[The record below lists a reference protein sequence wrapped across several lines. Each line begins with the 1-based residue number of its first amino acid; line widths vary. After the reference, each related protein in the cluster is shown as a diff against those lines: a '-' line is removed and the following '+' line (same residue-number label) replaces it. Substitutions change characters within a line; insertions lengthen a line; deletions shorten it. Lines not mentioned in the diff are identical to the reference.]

1 MVEICAIKFPEFGW
15 LKNVVAIVKSS
26 YHTKSFFEILEE
38 LKDEEVKPF
47 LTKIINLGHESA
59 LEHITFTF
67 LIFDI
72 SRWAT
77 HQLVRHRIASYTQ
90 KTLRRERPIAVDSF
104 VVDEEFPEKL
114 LPALNKY
121 YATVS
126 KFYANLLE
134 RGVTPEQARAIL
146 PGSVK
151 SEVTWTVNLRA
162 LRNFLKQRLSKTAQA
177 EIRELAEMIVS
188 IFEDLGCEYL
198 LKGVAYT
205 SEVLGD

>member
-1 MVEICAIKFPEFGW
+1 MKHNYPIGSAI
-15 LKNVVAIVKSS
+15 IKSS

-38 LKDEEVKPF
+38 LGDEEVEPF
-47 LTKIINLGHESA
+47 LTKIIDLGHESA

-67 LIFDI
+67 LIYDI

-77 HQLVRHRIASYTQ
+77 HQLVRHRISSYTQ
-90 KTLRRERPIAVDSF
+90 KTLRRERPIEAVSF
-104 VVDEEFPEKL
+104 VVDDEFPENL
-114 LPALNKY
+114 QPALGKY
-121 YATVS
+121 YETVS

-177 EIRELAEMIVS
+177 EIREMAERIVS
-188 IFEDLGCEYL
+188 IFEDLECEYL
-198 LKGVAYT
+198 LKGVSYT
-205 SEVLGD
+205 TGSIGD